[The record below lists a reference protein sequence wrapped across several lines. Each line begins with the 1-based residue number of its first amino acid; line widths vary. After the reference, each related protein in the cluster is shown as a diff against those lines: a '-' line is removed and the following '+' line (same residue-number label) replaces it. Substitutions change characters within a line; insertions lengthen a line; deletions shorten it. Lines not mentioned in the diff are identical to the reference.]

1 MVNVEVTKNPGEN
14 MLSLLRKF
22 TRRVQGTGIVKNSR
36 TIRYHSRSLSKAVTK
51 KKALKRIKYTANY
64 FKLLKEGK
72 VVETARKFT
81 REEKPNTVR
90 DSVPSKTGLGDATPV
105 AR

>member
-14 MLSLLRKF
+14 TLSLLRKF
-22 TRRVQGTGIVKNSR
+22 SRRVQGTGIVKNSR
-36 TIRYHSRSLSKAVTK
+36 TIRYHARPLSKAVGK

-64 FKLLKEGK
+64 FKMLKEGK
-72 VVETARKFT
+72 VVEAPKRFH
-81 REEKPNTVR
+81 REEKQAPRENAN
-90 DSVPSKTGLGDATPV
+90 SKTGLGEATPI